1 MSDNLHHNGASN
13 SMAMHVE
20 ADVCFKVVGN
30 DEQVFQG
37 QSETLSTKDVSF
49 YTNHPLKVGT
59 LLQMTMAAKQSNRPP
74 LQTMVEVVSIKP
86 IVGSNSYNY
95 QIDGDIKDIA
105 IGI

>member
-1 MSDNLHHNGASN
+1 MTDDLHYNEISN
-13 SMAMHVE
+13 STTMHVE
-20 ADVCFKVVGN
+20 ADICFKVVGN

-49 YTNHPLKVGT
+49 YTNHPLKIGT
-59 LLQMTMAAKQSNRPP
+59 LLQMTLAAKQLNSPS

-95 QIDGDIKDIA
+95 LIDGHIKDIA